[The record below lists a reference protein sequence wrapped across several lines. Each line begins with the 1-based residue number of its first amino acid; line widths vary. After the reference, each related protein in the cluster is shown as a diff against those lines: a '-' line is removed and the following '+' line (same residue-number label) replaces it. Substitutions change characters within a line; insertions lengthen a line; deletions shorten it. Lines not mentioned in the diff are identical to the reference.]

1 MSGGRETEN
10 VDVAF
15 ELILEAAEEYE
26 KFLMGLPEGNI
37 ITDILAA
44 DSVNIDQ
51 DERNILRSARNV
63 LSKIMDR
70 TAGAPR
76 LDEIGS
82 ILTSWPASAGTIHD
96 VISVT
101 HIGGSSK
108 SGKYSIPEE
117 YAKSGLAPGTSN
129 LDLEYK
135 DFKDNEIKHVVRYI
149 DPARV
154 SKRTVLDAN
163 TEEGSAENQSG
174 ETKRTVSI
182 PSIEKSEISLTEVPP
197 DAFNNTSGFSRK
209 NPNLGTIVLK
219 DSRFSFNSRSAN
231 HMPVFLSAI
240 SPIEMSRCSPYLDV
254 KIITNQKTKANKLGI
269 YNFIRAS
276 AEEKTNSET
285 TFFNPKAV
293 KEEFF
298 PDNEEKYFYNY
309 MDLFASPQTMVNA
322 NINKEERGSIF
333 NRRSSRNTND
343 NSVNDPFQPFMTLLG
358 FNVSISGIGHGLL
371 ATKSASLRIKLHDKT
386 RIKDISS
393 FLSPNEFGFT
403 KFSIEIG
410 WSHPDGGV
418 NSNNTIGR
426 YLNALRDVSIYQLK
440 NADYS
445 FGDDNSVD
453 INLHLVCSGFNQMS
467 SVSAAAGNMIG
478 LSSISER
485 IEDIL
490 EKVILKQSIGLE
502 TESEMTAR
510 TKEIR
515 GKMRITNSDL
525 KSKGSL
531 APFEKVLQF
540 ESDVDN
546 FYATYGESAQE
557 RDEILKRIFEIVYNF
572 RSDNGTDGNSL
583 TVDQMAALVFAGSS
597 QIDRTKIDE
606 ASINAGDII
615 YAKLASL
622 KYGIDPFRGQ
632 VSSNF
637 SETLAEELS
646 KNVSI
651 SDVKMIG
658 AYGLDASSYNSAP
671 DHVSLGKI
679 ITSFIGYPMATS
691 LQFSEVQL
699 VFYPVNTQSGAAS
712 KHTTAS
718 LPIDLKAL
726 EKEIEKRVLASE
738 TSFRNLSVQAFFTML
753 DRIVSNFK
761 LSAYGL
767 YSSNDTT
774 GLYETS
780 NTLDLFLQKSHEEKF
795 KEAEKELN
803 NIDQLISE
811 VEQQIASQVE
821 SSSTEITEETKKRYT
836 ENAIIAEYEK
846 QLREVIGS
854 RTETKIKNI
863 YDIESPSDSSQFVK
877 NKFLD
882 RDRFTPINLSMFFE
896 TAPAKSNAANTDL
909 SQIRRSVGN
918 ILQRRD
924 ITNRGLD
931 LEKSILRIHI
941 YDENSTMNPG
951 ESLQGTDFR
960 NSNGQNLE
968 FSSESLSSYN
978 FVKHMIMSRNPT
990 IIHGSSTGVVNSIKV
1005 QSNTASDL
1013 SNILMVESYAQSN
1026 EGEQEVEEGFDETV
1040 LIPTTVNLELMG
1052 FPMLS
1057 RGQQIFI
1064 DFGTQTSLDNLY
1076 MVKTV
1081 EHSIE
1086 PGSFKTNA
1094 VLTATNQMVVTSYRN
1109 RLQTLIKSATS

>member
-37 ITDILAA
+37 ITDILAS
-44 DSVNIDQ
+44 DSSNIDQ
-51 DERNILRSARNV
+51 DERNVLRSARNV

-82 ILTSWPASAGTIHD
+82 ILASWPASAGNIHD

-117 YAKSGLAPGTSN
+117 YAKSGLAPGASN

-149 DPARV
+149 DPVNV
-154 SKRTVLDAN
+154 SKRTVLDSN
-163 TEEGSAENQSG
+163 TEEGRAENQSG
-174 ETKRTVSI
+174 ENKRTVSI
-182 PSIEKSEISLTEVPP
+182 PSIEKSEVSLTEVPP
-197 DAFNNTSGFSRK
+197 DAFNNTSDFSIK

-219 DSRFSFNSRSAN
+219 DPRFSFNSRSAN
-231 HMPVFLSAI
+231 HMPVFLSAV

-254 KIITNQKTKANKLGI
+254 KIITKQKSKANKLGI

-276 AEEKTNSET
+276 VEEKTNSET

-309 MDLFASPQTMVNA
+309 MDLFTSPQTMVNA
-322 NINKEERGSIF
+322 NINKVERGSIF
-333 NRRSSRNTND
+333 DRRKSSNTND

-358 FNVSISGIGHGLL
+358 FNVSVSGIGHGLL

-478 LSSISER
+478 LSSISEK

-490 EKVILKQSIGLE
+490 EKVIMKQSLGLE
-502 TESEMTAR
+502 NENEMTAR

-546 FYATYGESAQE
+546 FYTTYGESAQE

-572 RSDNGTDGNSL
+572 RSSNETNL
-583 TVDQMAALVFAGSS
+583 TVDQMAALVFAGFD

-637 SETLAEELS
+637 SETLSEELS
-646 KNVSI
+646 KNVSMN
-651 SDVKMIG
+651 DVKIIG

-699 VFYPVNTQSGAAS
+699 VFYPVNIQSAAAS

-767 YSSNDTT
+767 FSSNDTS
-774 GLYETS
+774 GLFETS

-846 QLREVIGS
+846 QLREIIGS
-854 RTETKIKNI
+854 RTENKIKNI
-863 YDIESPSDSSQFVK
+863 YDIESPASGDSQPVK

-909 SQIRRSVGN
+909 SQIRRSIGN

-924 ITNRGLD
+924 TTNRGLD

-951 ESLQGTDFR
+951 ESLHGTDFR

-1005 QSNTASDL
+1005 QSNTSSDL

-1086 PGSFKTNA
+1086 AGSFKTSA